1 MQKRPVNFRTLV
13 RIGLGAAALSLLA
26 IGNAPAADEPP
37 MTIAR
42 DGFFYV
48 GGKLAKVGDRTIIT
62 GQMFVEYR
70 IPAKQTHPYPIV
82 MVHGGTR
89 SATTYL
95 GTPDGREGWA
105 QYFVRQGYAV
115 YLAEQPGRGR
125 SGYDTASYGPSR
137 VGDLEGTLRRY
148 LQQSKFKLWPQAH
161 LHTQWPGTGEPD
173 DPATIMMLS
182 NFLPEIVD
190 FTKQQ
195 FLNRD
200 ALVALLDK
208 IGPAVVMTHS
218 QGGAFG
224 WPVADARPDL
234 VKAILAVEPNG
245 PPFYQVDFIGAPD
258 YFKQGPLALPYGIT
272 AVPLNYSPAVADAK
286 ELGVRRGG
294 QGGRARPGEVLRA
307 EGAGAQAAQSQ
318 DADPGGDGRSLL
330 SRAVR
335 PLHGEVSAAGR
346 RQSDVHAA
354 RRSGHQGQQ
363 PRDDEREEQQGD
375 RRRDRRLARQ
385 DHSADAVD
393 ADCVPGAAQRRSIFA
408 ALVRCRPGTATNTAS
423 GTVPDQ
429 RCTTTCCTASGTR
442 LRVIRYSRMRRFK
455 PTLGGHGL

>member
-1 MQKRPVNFRTLV
+1 MQKCPVNFRTVV

-245 PPFYQVDFIGAPD
+245 PPFYQVDFVGAPD

-286 ELGVRRGG
+286 ELAFVEEDKADGPGLVKCYV
-294 QGGRARPGEVLRA
+294 QKEPARKLPNLKMPILVVMGEASYHAPYDHCTVKYLRQ
-307 EGAGAQAAQSQ
+307 AGAN
-318 DADPGGDGRSLL
+318 PTFM
-330 SRAVR
+330 
-335 PLHGEVSAAGR
+335 
-346 RQSDVHAA
+346 
-354 RRSGHQGQQ
+354 
-363 PRDDEREEQQGD
+363 
-375 RRRDRRLARQ
+375 RLADQ
-385 DHSADAVD
+385 GIKGNSHVMMNEKNNKEI
-393 ADCVPGAAQRRSIFA
+393 AAAIA
-408 ALVRCRPGTATNTAS
+408 AWLGKTIP
-423 GTVPDQ
+423 
-429 RCTTTCCTASGTR
+429 
-442 LRVIRYSRMRRFK
+442 
-455 PTLGGHGL
+455 PTQ